1 VARVFPAGGGVGRR
15 RGRPAADG
23 AVRGSGRP
31 SGSMAR
37 GGGLRARAGALH
49 GGRAAEVAQPWR
61 RDDVPAAA
69 APDSKGKEVG
79 KIEEVAIE
87 LTVARFGAEDGRER
101 ELDGEGEARR
111 GASMVDGVL
120 QARFGQGRVRP
131 RSWRDGGASGRG
143 RAALARWVEAGQ
155 REGGEGRPEG
165 ERRCSA
171 RLGSRELKERD
182 GMDWTEAS
190 RAALRRRAAPRPDCR
205 RVASSPATTAAVWA
219 SGAQYRAGGALFTRL
234 NDFGSSLT
242 S

>member
-1 VARVFPAGGGVGRR
+1 MHSGSGARSRR
-15 RGRPAADG
+15 RGIKSATA
-23 AVRGSGRP
+23 
-31 SGSMAR
+31 
-37 GGGLRARAGALH
+37 
-49 GGRAAEVAQPWR
+49 AAE
-61 RDDVPAAA
+61 
-69 APDSKGKEVG
+69 SSGEEVG
-79 KIEEVAIE
+79 KVEEVAIE

-143 RAALARWVEAGQ
+143 RAALVRWVEAGQ

-171 RLGSRELKERD
+171 RLGSRELEERD

-190 RAALRRRAAPRPDCR
+190 RASAEEKSGAQTRLPTRG
-205 RVASSPATTAAVWA
+205 SSPAATVAVWRRG
-219 SGAQYRAGGALFTRL
+219 STGEALCTRL
-234 NDFGSSLT
+234 NQFDLSLT
-242 S
+242 LQNSDFYIGT